1 MLMVFSKALRTS
13 IGAACTD
20 STSCSNWV
28 SDRSSTDRA
37 SNTWVAS
44 SSVIVA
50 NTSGLRATSVACSGV
65 ITGGKVEVVTGRV
78 DVDVDSGMDGS
89 VVVGTDVLDIV
100 VVVEGTAV
108 DVVV

>member
-1 MLMVFSKALRTS
+1 MT
-13 IGAACTD
+13 
-20 STSCSNWV
+20 
-28 SDRSSTDRA
+28 RA
-37 SNTWVAS
+37 SKTWVAS
-44 SSVIVA
+44 SSVMVA
-50 NTSGLRATSVACSGV
+50 RTSGFRASSVACSSV
-65 ITGGKVEVVTGRV
+65 MSGGKVEVLTGRV